1 MYIKFID
8 HFLNKIGQIG
18 WREAVLYALDN
29 SSREIK
35 AQVLGQLNEAI
46 VGWKFLLDIP
56 NNHGSALVIG
66 DELGIKGMNLSRS
79 FKSVVILEQNVK
91 RLIFFENA
99 TKQFEITNVL
109 LVKGNLNCSLPFHD
123 DTFSSIFITPIISY
137 LSKSSQT
144 FLISEVY
151 RVMQQDG
158 SLFLLSE
165 NKFSYLRV
173 KCLLKGQ
180 ENDYSKTF
188 RSAKGYESLLKKWG
202 FANITGY
209 IVIPEYN
216 MPREIKQFSGKKEI
230 WNTSDS
236 NWKSRVKYNRFL
248 APYFGF
254 RALRSQD
261 NNSFIENAISYIK
274 DNRDIKDCGNP
285 ILEKYLLTPKGNCIV
300 ILSDKKSLGSGFVIK
315 IPTTLLARKH
325 DDFNYQALNEIH
337 ENKHVSQEVK
347 SMIPKPI
354 YLGRHNG
361 QIFFAEERK
370 FSKSFGSIDINANDV
385 EFILERAS
393 YLITILHKE
402 TAFTSIFT
410 ETRFTNMIETKLE
423 YLKKFI
429 APRFNITFQ
438 KIKAYLAE
446 GLIGELIPLV
456 RGHGD
461 YSVVNIIV
469 DGPSFNIN
477 GIIDWDL
484 SKKAYLPLLDILNL
498 IESKYNVFQ
507 GRELG
512 STVRDVFLADQLT
525 NHSRS
530 LIACY
535 LRELGLSQYLMKY
548 FVIVYWLHHVYS
560 QLQYPFIEI
569 DKDWIDMNIIH
580 VLEYLGQAL

>member
-8 HFLNKIGQIG
+8 HFLNKIGQMG

-79 FKSVVILEQNVK
+79 FKSVVILDQNVK

-99 TKQFEITNVL
+99 AKQFEITNVL
-109 LVKGNLNCSLPFHD
+109 LVKGNLDCSLPFHD
-123 DTFSSIFITPIISY
+123 HTFSGVFITPIMSH
-137 LSKSSQT
+137 LSKSIQT
-144 FLISEVY
+144 FLISEVC
-151 RVMQQDG
+151 RIIQQDG
-158 SLFLLSE
+158 SLFLLCE

-173 KCLLKGQ
+173 KSLLKGQ

-202 FANITGY
+202 FANIAGY

-216 MPREIKQFSGKKEI
+216 APREIKQFSGKKEI
-230 WNTSDS
+230 WNTSYS

-248 APYFGF
+248 APHFGF
-254 RALRSQD
+254 RASKSPD
-261 NNSFIENAISYIK
+261 NNSFVENAISYIK
-274 DNRDIKDCGNP
+274 NNLDIKDCGNL
-285 ILEKYLLTPKGNCIV
+285 IVEKYFLSPKGNCIV
-300 ILSDKKSLGSGFVIK
+300 MLSGKNSLGGGFIIK
-315 IPTTLLARKH
+315 IPTTRLARKH
-325 DDFNYQALNEIH
+325 DDFNYQTLSEMHQNNHI
-337 ENKHVSQEVK
+337 SQEVK
-347 SMIPKPI
+347 SLIPKPI

-361 QIFFAEERK
+361 QIFFVEERK
-370 FSKSFGSIDINANDV
+370 FSKSFGSADNYANDV
-385 EFILERAS
+385 ESILERAS

-402 TAFTSIFT
+402 TALTSIYT
-410 ETRFTNMIETKLE
+410 ETRFTDMIETKFE
-423 YLKKFI
+423 YLEKFS
-429 APRFNITFQ
+429 APRFNMTFQ

-446 GLIGELIPLV
+446 GLIGEVIPLV

-461 YSVVNIIV
+461 YSVANIIV
-469 DGPSFNIN
+469 DEASLTIN

-484 SKKAYLPLLDILNL
+484 SETAYLPLVDIMNL

-512 STVRDVFLADQLT
+512 STVCDIFLADQLT

-530 LIACY
+530 LIAYY
-535 LRELGLSQYLMKY
+535 LRELGLSQNLVKC
-548 FVIVYWLHHVYS
+548 FVIVYWLHHVHS
-560 QLQYPFIEI
+560 QLQYPFIEL
-569 DKDWIDMNIIH
+569 DKDWIDMNIIY
-580 VLEYLGQAL
+580 VLEHLEQAL